1 MWVWKLYK
9 RYQHE
14 WGYSMNKYIS
24 KRTVCLKQFVIDVN
38 VKQLKRGSIAGDD
51 GSEKQKQ
58 HHWLACCGENTV

>member
-1 MWVWKLYK
+1 
-9 RYQHE
+9 
-14 WGYSMNKYIS
+14 MNKYNS
-24 KRTVCLKQFVIDVN
+24 KRNVCLKQFVIDVN